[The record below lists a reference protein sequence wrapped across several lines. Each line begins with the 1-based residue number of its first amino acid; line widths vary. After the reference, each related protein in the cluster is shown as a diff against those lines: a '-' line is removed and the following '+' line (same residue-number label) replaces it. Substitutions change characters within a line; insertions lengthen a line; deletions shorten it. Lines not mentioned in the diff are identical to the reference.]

1 MLRGVILT
9 EGRAASGGRAE
20 LFAPGSVVW
29 PSDGIGIL
37 TEHRA
42 TGEIRVEAR
51 ATDAI
56 RRAVDVAGRRYMSVE
71 FHAQEERTTAGGV
84 REVLRAMVDAAALV
98 CSPEYDVTSAEID
111 PAVPR
116 SAPVVALTD
125 AEIHAAADAAV
136 NDYAPRRARRYQRST
151 PGSPT
156 AGSRMRPS
164 PPTSPSSTT
173 MGEPRPAPRRRW
185 PGPASGPA
193 SPASRA
199 RTGNAPPRVL
209 AGYRR
214 TGGRGRGQAR
224 AFGAADLWPPPAR
237 TQDRV
242 RPGRPRARPP
252 RRRETRKQKQGE
264 KPASR
269 RRK

>member
-1 MLRGVILT
+1 MRPDILTIPVEVRASEDGPMLRGVILT

-98 CSPEYDVTSAEID
+98 CSPEYDVTSAEIRRSRG
-111 PAVPR
+111 PR
-116 SAPVVALTD
+116 
-125 AEIHAAADAAV
+125 
-136 NDYAPRRARRYQRST
+136 
-151 PGSPT
+151 
-156 AGSRMRPS
+156 
-164 PPTSPSSTT
+164 
-173 MGEPRPAPRRRW
+173 
-185 PGPASGPA
+185 
-193 SPASRA
+193 
-199 RTGNAPPRVL
+199 
-209 AGYRR
+209 
-214 TGGRGRGQAR
+214 
-224 AFGAADLWPPPAR
+224 LWWL
-237 TQDRV
+237 
-242 RPGRPRARPP
+242 
-252 RRRETRKQKQGE
+252 
-264 KPASR
+264 
-269 RRK
+269 